1 LTDDERPGILR
12 ALGEP
17 GPLVLILAAFVV
29 AAAFHSLL
37 GLALGAVLFGT
48 ALAIAAVVRNSAGF
62 QSKIT
67 KARLAN
73 ESSEEKWN
81 RTHTIEKL
89 DAESRVQM
97 KTIVRCFDEIEEEI
111 ESMGL
116 DGITPEFSAMTLQ
129 SKILVNRSLEMA
141 QRRSKLLSYLI
152 KANPEEI
159 NKRLS
164 DIEQKIAAST
174 QNATEDLQTSLQLC
188 KGELNNMNDAKSVC
202 EHILSH
208 LENTALT
215 LTNMRSQLVTLK
227 TSDAQAALAARQ
239 EYSKQVNTLSASV
252 DTLDADTTNLTRL
265 MQ

>member
-1 LTDDERPGILR
+1 MTDDERPGILR

-29 AAAFHSLL
+29 AAALHSLL
-37 GLALGAVLFGT
+37 GLALGGVLFG
-48 ALAIAAVVRNSAGF
+48 AAYAAAAVVRNSAGF

-67 KARLAN
+67 KSRLAR
-73 ESSEEKWN
+73 ESSEEKWD

-111 ESMGL
+111 DSMGL
-116 DGITPEFSAMTLQ
+116 DGITPEFSAMALQ

-159 NKRLS
+159 NKRIS

-174 QNATEDLQTSLQLC
+174 PDTLENLRTSLDLC
-188 KGELNNMNDAKSVC
+188 KSELNNMNEAKTVC
-202 EHILSH
+202 
-208 LENTALT
+208 
-215 LTNMRSQLVTLK
+215 
-227 TSDAQAALAARQ
+227 
-239 EYSKQVNTLSASV
+239 
-252 DTLDADTTNLTRL
+252 
-265 MQ
+265 